1 MTLQT
6 VETKFA
12 VASKAE
18 GCSKC
23 SQLEMFLN
31 LALGGQHN
39 DDITFAKQEVD
50 IELYDEIKDKTGAMS
65 LPIILNC
72 ETGEH
77 ISGFDPSALVAFLDK

>member
-1 MTLQT
+1 MRLQT

-12 VASKAE
+12 VASKAD
-18 GCSKC
+18 GCIKC
-23 SQLEMFLN
+23 AQLEMFLN
-31 LALGGQHN
+31 RALGGQYN

-77 ISGFDPSALVAFLDK
+77 ISGFDPSTVIVFLDR

>member
-1 MTLQT
+1 MTLET
-6 VETKFA
+6 VGTKFV

-23 SQLEMFLN
+23 SQLEMFLA

-39 DDITFAKQEVD
+39 DEITFAKQEQD
-50 IELYDEIKDKTGAMS
+50 IKLYNEIKDKTGAMS

-72 ETGEH
+72 KTGEH